1 MIGTAYS
8 GLYENKDDAYVF
20 TEDQLPI
27 RLGGQILYD
36 VWQVKQDDNYGL
48 QTRYVINGGYP
59 PIYYLTEGKS
69 GGRLRLDVQGMR
81 EKQNDR
87 TAKVVYHITSRR
99 DRDMIGDQNYDQF
112 TLDQADYIGFI
123 TDTGKSLA
131 LLKLK

>member
-1 MIGTAYS
+1 
-8 GLYENKDDAYVF
+8 
-20 TEDQLPI
+20 
-27 RLGGQILYD
+27 
-36 VWQVKQDDNYGL
+36 
-48 QTRYVINGGYP
+48 
-59 PIYYLTEGKS
+59 
-69 GGRLRLDVQGMR
+69 MR